1 MINLN
6 SSQAYE
12 KISFRHGMTQVE
24 KVKHILDIC
33 GPQSDRELSEKTG
46 IPRHLMPA
54 RRGQL
59 VKLGVV
65 KRLKSVYDQVTRQTV
80 DVWATTHQV
89 DKIESQKAAEAVRK
103 IMANAQKEAAKAILG
118 GLFALAIF
126 LIVTPHVEAAKV
138 TRKTVIKSK
147 FAYVEVKPTVT
158 PTQEISRSN
167 PPALTIEKAKVR
179 KIVCEY
185 FGLECPLATAV
196 FIPESGLSCGA
207 VGDNHL
213 VCTNELMGDGRTL
226 KEHCTSDGVEY
237 GRSYG
242 VAQIRYLPGRPAPE
256 ALLDCETNIKYAHG
270 MWKAQGWYPWSAYTN
285 KSYLSY
291 L

>member
-1 MINLN
+1 MINPN
-6 SSQAYE
+6 SAHAYE

-65 KRLKSVYDQVTRQTV
+65 KRLKSIYDQVTRQTV

-89 DKIESQKAAEAVRK
+89 DKIESQRAAEAVRK
-103 IMANAQKEAAKAILG
+103 IMSNAQKEAVQVITG
-118 GLFALAIF
+118 GLFALALF
-126 LIVTPHVEAAKV
+126 FVVTPHVEAAKI

-147 FAYVEVKPTVT
+147 FALVQVT
-158 PTQEISRSN
+158 PTTTPTIPKTKSN
-167 PPALTIEKAKVR
+167 LPALTVEKFRVKEL
-179 KIVCEY
+179 VCKY
-185 FGLECPLATAV
+185 FGNECQTASAV
-196 FIPESGLSCGA
+196 FFAESGLRCEA
-207 VGDNHL
+207 VGD
-213 VCTNELMGDGRTL
+213 
-226 KEHCTSDGVEY
+226 TSLAYLQDGVEY
-237 GRSYG
+237 GKSYG
-242 VAQIRYLPGRPAPE
+242 VAQIRHLPGRPDPAT
-256 ALLDCETNIKYAHG
+256 LLDCESNIRHAYG

>member
-1 MINLN
+1 MINPN

-65 KRLKSVYDQVTRQTV
+65 KRLKSIYDQVTRQTV

-103 IMANAQKEAAKAILG
+103 IMANAQKEAVQVITG
-118 GLFALAIF
+118 GLFALAVF
-126 LIVTPHVEAAKV
+126 LIITPHVEAAKV

-147 FAYVEVKPTVT
+147 FAYVEGKPTVT
-158 PTQEISRSN
+158 PTQAITNSN
-167 PPALTIEKAKVR
+167 LPALTMEKAKV
-179 KIVCEY
+179 KEIVCKY
-185 FGLECPLATAV
+185 FGDECQVASAV
-196 FIPESGLSCGA
+196 FFAESGLRCEA
-207 VGDNHL
+207 VGDKSLAYL
-213 VCTNELMGDGRTL
+213 V
-226 KEHCTSDGVEY
+226 DGVEY
-237 GRSYG
+237 GKSYG
-242 VAQIRYLPGRPAPE
+242 VAQIRHLPGRPAPE
-256 ALLDCETNIKYAHG
+256 TLLDCE
-270 MWKAQGWYPWSAYTN
+270 
-285 KSYLSY
+285 
-291 L
+291 